1 MLTVTVPA
9 ESNDL
14 TTLAAVKAELGVTG
28 GGDDA
33 KLAGYIKQ
41 ASDTVTSY
49 CNRVFAIETVSETL
63 RLDQRRDELIL
74 SRFPVTALAS
84 IVENG
89 VTLASTDY
97 ELDGDTGVIRRL
109 RDDGPWS
116 WPQGKIVVA
125 YAAGY
130 ILPGAIGR
138 NLPQD
143 IERAVILLVG
153 RYASITPQDQLL
165 RRETVEG
172 IGSTEV
178 FQLGSSG
185 LPPEVTALL
194 TNYRMPAIG

>member
-28 GGDDA
+28 NGDDA
-33 KLAGYIKQ
+33 RLSGYIKQ
-41 ASDTVTSY
+41 ASDAVVSF
-49 CNRVFAIETVSETL
+49 CNRVFAQETVSETL

-74 SRFPVTALAS
+74 SRYPVTALAS

-89 VTLASTDY
+89 VTLATADY
-97 ELDGDTGVIRRL
+97 EVEADTGALRRL

-116 WPQGKIVVA
+116 WPQGKIVVV
-125 YAAGY
+125 YTAGFV
-130 ILPGAIGR
+130 LPGATGR
-138 NLPQD
+138 TLPQD
-143 IERAVILLVG
+143 IERAAIMLIG
-153 RYASITPQDQLL
+153 RYASVTPQDQLL

-172 IGSTEV
+172 IGSTEL

-185 LPPEVTALL
+185 VPPEVEALL
-194 TNYRMPAIG
+194 SRYRLPAI